1 MELLNL
7 LAVGVGGHNTG
18 KIITINYDRDGDLKQ
33 IKMNKMI
40 YIFIILLAITA
51 CEFNDK
57 VDRVSTSGLDTL
69 NWDSVDVVEIAE
81 QDYYDSVQHKWVGP
95 HADRLNGIDLS
106 PVE

>member
-1 MELLNL
+1 MTEM
-7 LAVGVGGHNTG
+7 V
-18 KIITINYDRDGDLKQ
+18 ILKQ
-33 IKMNKMI
+33 IKMKKI
-40 YIFIILLAITA
+40 IFIFISLLAITA

-69 NWDSVDVVEIAE
+69 NWDSVDVVEIEE
-81 QDYYDSVQHKWVGP
+81 QDYYDSVQQKWVRP

>member
-1 MELLNL
+1 MTEM
-7 LAVGVGGHNTG
+7 V
-18 KIITINYDRDGDLKQ
+18 ILKQ
-33 IKMNKMI
+33 IKMKKI
-40 YIFIILLAITA
+40 IFIFISLLAITA

-69 NWDSVDVVEIAE
+69 NWDSVDVVEIEE

-95 HADRLNGIDLS
+95 RADRLNGVDLS